1 MVERAPRGRRG
12 TPAGGAIEEASEE
25 ERGGGGARVMTR
37 EDDEEEEEE
46 AEPDRPYAAPPAGTT
61 RRCLCDLVLRLPTWP
76 TGDSTIDTAYS
87 VSDMEAPE
95 SSGSSTEIRDIDS

>member
-1 MVERAPRGRRG
+1 MVARAPLESRG
-12 TPAGGAIEEASEE
+12 TPSGGAIEEASEE
-25 ERGGGGARVMTR
+25 ECGGGGALVLAI

-46 AEPDRPYAAPPAGTT
+46 AEPDRPYAASPAGTT
-61 RRCLCDLVLRLPTWP
+61 RRCLCDLVPRLPTWP

-95 SSGSSTEIRDIDS
+95 SSGSSAEYKGYR